1 MYIKT
6 CGIYSQL
13 YANAT
18 NVCKTL
24 FNYCVKKY
32 SNSDY
37 INFKYTDDNDDLYN
51 TYNTYDTYYTNYNN
65 CTCDCLYDDS
75 NYNTLCIVQYEN
87 YAYSYIS
94 LLTVIF
100 LILCCYTCYICSRIR
115 TTRTTRITTNYPN
128 YQNYPNQ
135 ADNYIYPTY
144 NQYYLD
150 TQNIHN
156 TSILPNY
163 IETGNDTHVPIY
175 YFENTNATLS
185 NNTLN
190 NTSNNT
196 SNNTIYIYTDEELP
210 QYNSNGKYDGKYD
223 VEELENLP
231 PPPEYSRK

>member
-51 TYNTYDTYYTNYNN
+51 TYNTYDTYDTNYNN
-65 CTCDCLYDDS
+65 YTCDCLYDDS

-150 TQNIHN
+150 TQNIRN

-163 IETGNDTHVPIY
+163 IEID
-175 YFENTNATLS
+175 NTCDL
-185 NNTLN
+185 
-190 NTSNNT
+190 TSN
-196 SNNTIYIYTDEELP
+196 SSIYVYDIEELP
-210 QYNSNGKYDGKYD
+210 HYNFKSEQ
-223 VEELENLP
+223 EELENLQP
-231 PPPEYSRK
+231 LPEYHYPGK